1 MGKHDDSGRGG
12 NDRDDDRGNDD
23 ERHTT
28 RSVEDDKQIA
38 TTPADPQTGR
48 AA

>member
-23 ERHTT
+23 ERD
-28 RSVEDDKQIA
+28 R
-38 TTPADPQTGR
+38 R
-48 AA
+48 AGFFGGAWLLVVGP

>member
-1 MGKHDDSGRGG
+1 MTIPAEGE

-23 ERHTT
+23 ERDTT
-28 RSVEDDKQIA
+28 SSVEDDKQIA

>member
-23 ERHTT
+23 ERDTT
-28 RSVEDDKQIA
+28 SSV
-38 TTPADPQTGR
+38 
-48 AA
+48 

>member
-1 MGKHDDSGRGG
+1 MTIPAEGG
-12 NDRDDDRGNDD
+12 NDRDDDRGNGD
-23 ERHTT
+23 ERDTT
-28 RSVEDDKQIA
+28 SSVEDDKQIA